1 MHPLESPEYN
11 FVNEEL
17 LKFCFEKQDPIKPV
31 RQIIANRIHNDQEN
45 KNDYKTCCTPKM
57 YPYF

>member
-17 LKFCFEKQDPIKPV
+17 LKICFEKRDPIKPL
-31 RQIIANRIHNDQEN
+31 RYFYFTMQIPTTNMAVAHSIASSI
-45 KNDYKTCCTPKM
+45 
-57 YPYF
+57 